1 VTSHFIILLVALLLD
16 RLVGD
21 PDWLWRRLP
30 HPVVWFGQL
39 IGWGD
44 KWLNDEKCTDEQ
56 KRQRGVMLIICLV
69 LGSLIVGLGLQVIFQ
84 SLGLVGLAVE
94 VLVVSVLVAQKSL
107 LDHVRAVA
115 NGLGAGGLEGGRRA
129 VAMIVGRDPKTLDEA
144 GVSRAAIESLAEN
157 FSDGVVAPA
166 LWYAL
171 LGLPGLLAYKMINTA
186 DSMIGHLSDRYR
198 AFGWAAAKLDDLVNW
213 PAARLSALL
222 IILTKPTDLQENFTI
237 VLRDASLHRSP
248 NAGWPEAAMA
258 SVAGLA
264 LAGPRIYSG
273 DVADEPFMN
282 DGAREDAGSVDID
295 RCISVADRAFFIGV
309 ALAAIFAVIAI

>member
-1 VTSHFIILLVALLLD
+1 MIASLSILLVALLLD
-16 RLVGD
+16 RLIGD

-30 HPVVWFGQL
+30 HPVVWFGKL

-44 KWLNDEKCTDEQ
+44 AFLNDSAIPDASR
-56 KRQRGVMLIICLV
+56 RQRGVVLVICLV
-69 LGSLIVGLGLQVIFQ
+69 VGSLAFGFLLHLLFS
-84 SLGLVGLAVE
+84 SLGMLGFALEVLAVA
-94 VLVVSVLVAQKSL
+94 VLLAQKSL

-115 NGLGAGGLEGGRRA
+115 QGLRAQDLEGGRQA
-129 VAMIVGRDPKTLDEA
+129 VSMIVGRDPTTLDEA

-166 LWYAL
+166 FWYAV

-213 PAARLSALL
+213 PAARLAALL
-222 IILTKPTDLQENFTI
+222 IIFNKPSIFRESWEL
-237 VLRDASLHRSP
+237 VRRDASLHRSP

-258 SVAGLA
+258 SVGGLA
-264 LAGPRIYSG
+264 LGGPRIYAG
-273 DVADEPFMN
+273 DIADEPFIN
-282 DGAREDAGSVDID
+282 DAGRKDSGPDDIE
-295 RCISVADRAFFIGV
+295 RCLATADRAFFFGV
-309 ALAAIFAVIAI
+309 ALVAIVAVSTL